1 MIFTV
6 KNARGAL
13 VHDMDTGSLIE
24 RVVSVDLEAG
34 VVTQTSRPIRVDE
47 NGELLTEQT
56 TFDRIELEYDVTS
69 IHEPR
74 KIKAFLCHG
83 RQG

>member
-6 KNARGAL
+6 ENARGAL

-34 VVTQTSRPIRVDE
+34 VVTQTSLPLRVED
-47 NGELLTEQT
+47 GELVAEQAM
-56 TFDRIELEYDVTS
+56 FDRIELEYDVTS